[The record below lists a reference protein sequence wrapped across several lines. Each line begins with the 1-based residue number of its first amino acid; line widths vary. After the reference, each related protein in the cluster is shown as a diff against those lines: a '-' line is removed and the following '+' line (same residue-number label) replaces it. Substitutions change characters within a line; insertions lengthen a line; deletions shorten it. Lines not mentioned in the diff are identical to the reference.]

1 MEHIDSNAISVMNNN
16 NDDIAREIEEER
28 QEEPLLMA
36 SVASSVSPVTP
47 TAGDVVARGDKG
59 AILNSIRE
67 SYSAPKKQSME
78 ALQVAQGLKHRN
90 TIQRKNSKEFVFYTE
105 K

>member
-47 TAGDVVARGDKG
+47 NAGDVVARGDKG
-59 AILNSIRE
+59 AILNSILE
-67 SYSAPKKQSME
+67 SYSAPKRQSME
-78 ALQVAQGLKHRN
+78 TTQVAQGLKHRN
-90 TIQRKNSKEFVFYTE
+90 TIQRKKNSK
-105 K
+105 